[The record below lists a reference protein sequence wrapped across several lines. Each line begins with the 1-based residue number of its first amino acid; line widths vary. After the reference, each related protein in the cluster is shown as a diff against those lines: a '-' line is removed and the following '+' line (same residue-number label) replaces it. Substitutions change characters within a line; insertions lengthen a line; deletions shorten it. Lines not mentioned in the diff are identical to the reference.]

1 MEGKLGPEGLESLLT
16 DLLIEMGLQRA
27 DSVLPGLALSLSEGW
42 ALVEL
47 NRVGTVHQQ
56 HIAARLQLEKSSA
69 SRLLAG
75 LERQGWLTRERD
87 PANRRYYRLALT
99 AEGRAVAD
107 HIEEHLHER
116 HARILARLDDSE
128 RTALAVGISAL
139 ARAMRETT
147 AHAGTATTSHHRG
160 QERSA
165 STRPA

>member
-1 MEGKLGPEGLESLLT
+1 VQGKLGPGDLESLLT

-27 DSVLPGLALSLSEGW
+27 DSVLPGLAVSLTEGW

-47 NRVGTVHQQ
+47 NRVGAVHQQ
-56 HIAARLQLEKSSA
+56 HIATRLQLEKSSA

-75 LERQGWLTRERD
+75 LERRGWLTRERD

-99 AEGRAVAD
+99 AEGQAIAD

-116 HARILARLDDSE
+116 HAQILARLDDSE
-128 RTALAVGISAL
+128 RAALAVGISAL

-147 AHAGTATTSHHRG
+147 AYAQMAAASHRHD
-160 QERSA
+160 QERST
-165 STRPA
+165 SMR